1 MSAQALSIPNAPD
14 LEISDIHPLRELESV
29 NHLLD
34 DHAALMRFYDENGYI
49 LLRNVL
55 SPASIARARQEMF
68 AVLERHGAIA
78 PGDTQGVWTGKPF
91 PGDME
96 ESAEFSGI
104 SKRLVEDP
112 ANLKLM
118 EKILGEPACMV
129 PNVQYRAYAPGSAF
143 GRVHQDGF
151 YSPGIQDYKPVWIT
165 LTDCDRKMGGL
176 ALAVG
181 QNKRGYFHNLAKPPT
196 FSIPR
201 DAIPAD
207 SWATTDYRAG
217 DALIVHPYTPHTGM
231 PNGSNRFRVSFD
243 TRVQSAKNPSAVAA
257 TVKSVTPNSIT
268 VQIDERGEKTF
279 NVDKECFI
287 RVRSPGVREKFEDF
301 ANITKPGMRLIVVS
315 EGNRAVM
322 LRKAAEG

>member
-1 MSAQALSIPNAPD
+1 MSAQALNIPNVAD
-14 LEISDIHPLRELESV
+14 LELSDIHPVRELESV

-55 SPASIARARQEMF
+55 NPASVERARKEMF
-68 AVLERHGAIA
+68 AILERHGAIT
-78 PGDTQGVWTGKPF
+78 PGDTRGVWTGKPF
-91 PGDME
+91 PAAME
-96 ESAEFSGI
+96 ESREFSGT
-104 SKRLVEDP
+104 SKRLIEDP
-112 ANLKLM
+112 DNLKIM

-143 GRVHQDGF
+143 GMAHQDGF

-165 LTDCDRKMGGL
+165 LTDCDRTMGGL

-181 QNKRGYFHNLAKPPT
+181 QNRRGYFHNLAKST
-196 FSIPR
+196 FAIPR

-207 SWATTDYRAG
+207 SWATTDYHPG
-217 DALIVHPYTPHTGM
+217 DVLIVHPYTPHTGLA
-231 PNGSNRFRVSFD
+231 NRSDRFRVSFD
-243 TRVQSAKNPSAVAA
+243 TRVQSARNPSAVAA

-268 VQIDERGEKTF
+268 VNIDERGEKTLS
-279 NVDKECFI
+279 VDKECFI
-287 RVRSPGVREKFEDF
+287 RVLHPGVREKFEDF
-301 ANITKPGMRLIVVS
+301 AKITQPGMRLIVVS
-315 EGNRAVM
+315 DGNRAVM